1 MNADRLDSSAWRA
14 GNRVQL
20 LENGEGF
27 FPRAFAAIEQAQEE
41 ILLETFIVFEDK
53 VGQQLQRALIAAAN
67 RGVRIQ
73 MTIDGF
79 GSSELSPIY
88 LDALTRAGVQLHIFD
103 PGSRWA
109 GMRLNIFRRLHRKIL
124 VIDAQRAFIGGIN
137 FSADHLA
144 DFGPLSKQD
153 YSVEV
158 EGPVVTDIH
167 RFTRSAFAMPTARP
181 RWRRPATRHSSA
193 AAPAKPTPNQNPKD
207 SAKALFVTRDNQQH
221 RTDIEQ
227 HYLQAIRQARTR
239 IVIANAYFFPG
250 YRLLRALRNA
260 ARRGV
265 QVCLIL
271 QGQPDM
277 PFAQWLARMLY
288 NYLLRDGVH
297 IYEYNQRPLH
307 GKVALIDYE
316 WSTVGSSN
324 LDPLSLSLN
333 LEANLLIRDAAFNR
347 NLKRHLDELV
357 SLHCTRIS
365 LERMVRG
372 YFWRAPLIFL
382 CFHFLRHFPAMA
394 GWLPAHQPRL
404 ASPPEV
410 VQGREDNPLAPEEA
424 NERH

>member
-1 MNADRLDSSAWRA
+1 MNADWSNSSAWRA

-27 FPRAFAAIEQAQEE
+27 FPRAFAAIEQAQQE

-53 VGQQLQRALIAAAN
+53 VGQQLQHALIAAAN
-67 RGVRIQ
+67 RGVQIQ
-73 MTIDGF
+73 MTVDGF
-79 GSSELSPIY
+79 GSSELSPTYI
-88 LDALTRAGVQLHIFD
+88 DALTRAGVQLHIFD
-103 PGSRWA
+103 PASKWA
-109 GMRLNIFRRLHRKIL
+109 GMRLNVFRRLHRKIL

-153 YSVEV
+153 YAVEI
-158 EGPVVTDIH
+158 EGPVVADIH
-167 RFTRSAFAMPTARP
+167 QFTRNAFAMP
-181 RWRRPATRHSSA
+181 
-193 AAPAKPTPNQNPKD
+193 AAPARWWQPAKHRSNVAARANVNAKPKD

-277 PFAQWLARMLY
+277 PITQRLARMLY

-382 CFHFLRHFPAMA
+382 CFHFLRNFPAIA

-404 ASPPEV
+404 AVPSEGV
-410 VQGREDNPLAPEEA
+410 LRREKNPLAPEEA